1 MKQIG
6 TTGDLIPSPKDER
19 DYALSSISPDIV
31 RYPEECPPPF
41 DLTISNQLIFPSC
54 VGHTCATV
62 KQEKELREKYPV
74 TFDGNWIYFECKKI
88 DGHPNMPGTYF
99 RAGMQVL
106 KDVGAKPLDK
116 DTDPSRYRIETYAR
130 VDDMTFEGLKKA
142 IFIYG
147 AIFAGFRGSN
157 EGWRGEVIRAP
168 RTGEDIWGHAVALI
182 GYDKNY
188 LIGQNSWGLMAHKN
202 GIFKTTKDYLP
213 FEAWVVVLD
222 RPNELKP
229 QSIKTAWVASEFLEF
244 KGGVMRTT
252 NNLNV
257 RKEPNLSSERIKLLP
272 KGTIVQLVHSD
283 PIKADGWT
291 WREICLTN

>member
-1 MKQIG
+1 
-6 TTGDLIPSPKDER
+6 
-19 DYALSSISPDIV
+19 
-31 RYPEECPPPF
+31 
-41 DLTISNQLIFPSC
+41 
-54 VGHTCATV
+54 
-62 KQEKELREKYPV
+62 
-74 TFDGNWIYFECKKI
+74 
-88 DGHPNMPGTYF
+88 
-99 RAGMQVL
+99 
-106 KDVGAKPLDK
+106 
-116 DTDPSRYRIETYAR
+116 
-130 VDDMTFEGLKKA
+130 
-142 IFIYG
+142 
-147 AIFAGFRGSN
+147 
-157 EGWRGEVIRAP
+157 
-168 RTGEDIWGHAVALI
+168 
-182 GYDKNY
+182 
-188 LIGQNSWGLMAHKN
+188 MAHKN

-257 RKEPNLSSERIKLLP
+257 RKEPNLSSERIELLL